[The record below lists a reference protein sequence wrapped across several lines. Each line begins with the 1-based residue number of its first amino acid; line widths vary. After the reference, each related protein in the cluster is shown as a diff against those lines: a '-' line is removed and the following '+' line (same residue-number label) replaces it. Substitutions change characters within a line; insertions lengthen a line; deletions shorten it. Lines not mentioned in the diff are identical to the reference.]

1 MKAELIMDADIVGK
15 KKIFIKKHD
24 KPYFSHPLHF
34 HQFCE
39 LVWIEKGHG
48 KIIIGDYVGD
58 FSEGELIME
67 GAGLPHLWKCD
78 DIYYRKKKN
87 LRTQATCV
95 YFPIGL
101 IEGLTD
107 DENVLAAN
115 RKLLNKAQRGLRFSG
130 ETKKTVTLLIK
141 KVAASKGLQQMA
153 YFLQIMDILQKTR
166 EYQLLAG
173 VIYKHSNN
181 AFDLDRFNE

>member
-15 KKIFIKKHD
+15 KKIFIKRHSQ
-24 KPYFSHPLHF
+24 PYFSHPYHF

-78 DIYYRKKKN
+78 EVYYKKKKK
-87 LRTQATCV
+87 LLTQATCI
-95 YFPIGL
+95 YFPAGL
-101 IEGLTD
+101 IDSLTD
-107 DENVLAAN
+107 DEGILSAN
-115 RKLLNKAQRGLRFSG
+115 RELLNKAQRGLRFSG
-130 ETKKTVTLLIK
+130 QTKMTVIQLMK
-141 KVAASKGLQQMA
+141 KVAVAKGLEQLA
-153 YFLQIMDILQKTR
+153 LFLQIMGILHKTR
-166 EYQLLAG
+166 DYQPLAG
-173 VIYKHSNN
+173 VIYKN
-181 AFDLDRFNE
+181 